1 MIDGRDN
8 TLNDVLGSRS
18 KIQLGN
24 YLSAF
29 PKEEREKVKYVTSDI
44 WRPYIDSCYR
54 YLSNCIVAIDPFHY
68 VKHLCDDF
76 HNLRIKLMKKE
87 EYGCCQ
93 HDKRETAPQ
102 LRGEAQHD

>member
-29 PKEEREKVKYVTSDI
+29 PKREREKVKYVTSDI

-54 YLSNCIVAIDPFHY
+54 YLSNCIVAIDPFHC

-87 EYGCCQ
+87 EYGSNVSVGR
-93 HDKRETAPQ
+93 K
-102 LRGEAQHD
+102 

>member
-29 PKEEREKVKYVTSDI
+29 PKGEREIVKYVT
-44 WRPYIDSCYR
+44 
-54 YLSNCIVAIDPFHY
+54 AI
-68 VKHLCDDF
+68 
-76 HNLRIKLMKKE
+76 
-87 EYGCCQ
+87 YGDLTLIHVTDTCL
-93 HDKRETAPQ
+93 TV
-102 LRGEAQHD
+102 L

>member
-29 PKEEREKVKYVTSDI
+29 PKGEREKVKYVTSDI

-54 YLSNCIVAIDPFHY
+54 
-68 VKHLCDDF
+68 
-76 HNLRIKLMKKE
+76 
-87 EYGCCQ
+87 
-93 HDKRETAPQ
+93 
-102 LRGEAQHD
+102 

>member
-54 YLSNCIVAIDPFHY
+54 YLSNCIVVIDPFHY
-68 VKHLCDDF
+68 IKHLCDDF
-76 HNLRIKLMKKE
+76 HNLRIKLMKKG
-87 EYGCCQ
+87 EYRC
-93 HDKRETAPQ
+93 
-102 LRGEAQHD
+102 

>member
-44 WRPYIDSCYR
+44 WRPYTDSCYR

-76 HNLRIKLMKKE
+76 HS
-87 EYGCCQ
+87 
-93 HDKRETAPQ
+93 ETLFKSAETPR
-102 LRGEAQHD
+102 LCRGEEPTMK

>member
-29 PKEEREKVKYVTSDI
+29 PKGERE

-87 EYGCCQ
+87 EYGC
-93 HDKRETAPQ
+93 
-102 LRGEAQHD
+102 